1 MRNPLGGNDLK
12 YSATHCLER
21 QYMQKTILILAA
33 NPKNTT
39 RLRLD
44 QEVREISNGLERA
57 RMRDQFALKQV
68 WAARPVDIRRAMLD
82 FQPNIVHFCGHGG
95 TEGIFFE
102 DDQGQACLVEAK
114 TLAEFF
120 SLFKDSVEC
129 VILNACYSEIQA
141 RAIAEHILY
150 VIGMPK
156 EIGDDAAI
164 EFAVAFYDAIGA
176 GRSYEFAYKVAHNAL
191 QWRNLPDSL
200 KPVLIKAHQRS
211 TFAYRGDKL
220 LDFRMLKSYRQ
231 FVGREKILSEAIAAL
246 SDPLGKWIVGIDGM
260 GGIGKTALAVEIA
273 ERCLRDTLFEHI
285 IWIQSPKS
293 LSFIPR
299 DQASMRGLTYDKVL
313 DTIAWQ
319 LGYPSIQSDD
329 IQAKELRI
337 RSLLEDLR
345 TLVVLDNLESATE
358 PQDRIAE
365 CLGRILKPSKAL
377 LTSRHRF
384 KGKIYSIH
392 LSGLSEEESINLLQ
406 QEATERRIARI
417 RNASANELREIANA
431 VGGSPLALKL
441 VVGQLGHMPL
451 KIVLKGV
458 ALIPSSYGDEYVSL
472 YRNIFLPSWALLS
485 NNAQRV
491 LVSMAHLS
499 PDTGGTLES
508 ISFISGFS
516 EAEVIRCINELWSLS
531 FVEVGESSS
540 LNNVIYYLHP
550 LTQYFV
556 LSDIVNIL

>member
-1 MRNPLGGNDLK
+1 M
-12 YSATHCLER
+12 
-21 QYMQKTILILAA
+21 
-33 NPKNTT
+33 
-39 RLRLD
+39 
-44 QEVREISNGLERA
+44 REISNGLERA
-57 RMRDQFALKQV
+57 RMRDQFVLKQV

-102 DDQGQACLVEAK
+102 DDQGQAYLVEAK
-114 TLAEFF
+114 ALAEFF

-129 VILNACYSEIQA
+129 VILNACYSETQA
-141 RAIAEHILY
+141 RAIAEHIPF

-176 GRSYEFAYKVAHNAL
+176 GRSYEFAYNVARNAL
-191 QWRNLPDSL
+191 QWRNFPDTL
-200 KPVLIKAHQRS
+200 KPILIKTRQRS
-211 TFAYRGDKL
+211 AFDYRSDTL
-220 LDFRMLKSYRQ
+220 WDFRMLKSYRQ
-231 FVGREKILSEAIAAL
+231 FVGREKILAEAITAL

-293 LSFIPR
+293 LSSTGIPC
-299 DQASMRGLTYDKVL
+299 DQASRLCELTYEAVL
-313 DTIAWQ
+313 DAIAWQ
-319 LGYPSIQSDD
+319 LGYPSIQSED
-329 IQAKELRI
+329 I
-337 RSLLEDLR
+337 RSKEERTRTLLEDLR
-345 TLVVLDNLESATE
+345 TLLVLDNLESAAE
-358 PQDRIAE
+358 PQDKIAE
-365 CLGRILKPSKAL
+365 RLDRILKPSKAL
-377 LTSRHRF
+377 LTSRYRF
-384 KGKIYSIH
+384 KDKIYSIH
-392 LSGLSEEESINLLQ
+392 LSGLNEEESIKLLQ
-406 QEATERRIARI
+406 QEAAERGIARVQ
-417 RNASANELREIANA
+417 NASINELREIANA
-431 VGGSPLALKL
+431 VGGLPLALKL

-451 KIVLKGV
+451 EVVLKGIT
-458 ALIPSSYGDEYVSL
+458 LIPSSYGDEYVSL

-540 LNNVIYYLHP
+540 LNDVIYYLHP
-550 LTQYFV
+550 ITQYFV
-556 LSDIVNIL
+556 LSDVVNIL

>member
-1 MRNPLGGNDLK
+1 
-12 YSATHCLER
+12 
-21 QYMQKTILILAA
+21 MQKTILILAA

-57 RMRDQFALKQV
+57 RMRDQFVLKQV

-114 TLAEFF
+114 ALAEFF

-150 VIGMPK
+150 VIGMSK
-156 EIGDDAAI
+156 EIGDNAAI

-176 GRSYEFAYKVAHNAL
+176 GRSYEFAYNVARNAL

-200 KPVLIKAHQRS
+200 IPVLIKAHQRS
-211 TFAYRGDKL
+211 TFTYRGDKL

-231 FVGREKILSEAIAAL
+231 FVGREKILLEAITAL

-293 LSFIPR
+293 LSFIR
-299 DQASMRGLTYDKVL
+299 CDQASRLRGLTYDTVL

-319 LGYPSIQSDD
+319 LGYPSLQSED

-337 RSLLEDLR
+337 HSLLEDLK
-345 TLVVLDNLESATE
+345 TLVVLDNLESAGE
-358 PQDRIAE
+358 PQDKIAE
-365 CLGRILKPSKAL
+365 CLDRILKPSKAL

-384 KGKIYSIH
+384 KGNIYSIH

-406 QEATERRIARI
+406 QEAAERGIARV
-417 RNASANELREIANA
+417 RNASTNELREIANA

-451 KIVLKGV
+451 EIVLKGV

-485 NNAQRV
+485 NSAQRV

-531 FVEVGESSS
+531 FVEVVESSN
-540 LNNVIYYLHP
+540 LNDVIYYLHP